1 MFCQVCVRQ
10 EVKELSWEC
19 GIILDKEM
27 CVCVHSKDLKHF
39 LHPLRHF
46 EICFIFQRKGRQFL
60 VMRRSKGKGMY
71 RLKTKPRFY

>member
-1 MFCQVCVRQ
+1 MLCQVCVRQ
-10 EVKELSWEC
+10 EVKEPSWEC

-46 EICFIFQRKGRQFL
+46 EVCYVFQKKGRTIL
-60 VMRRSKGKGMY
+60 GCEKSKGEKECID
-71 RLKTKPRFY
+71 